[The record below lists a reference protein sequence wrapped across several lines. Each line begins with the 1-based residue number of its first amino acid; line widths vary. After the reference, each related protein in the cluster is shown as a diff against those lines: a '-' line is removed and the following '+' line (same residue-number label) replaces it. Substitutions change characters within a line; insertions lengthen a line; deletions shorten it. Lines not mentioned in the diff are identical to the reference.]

1 MGLFDKVKSHAC
13 FSSDLKQKSLI
24 ASPVPSRKRYFCY
37 KNFPTFFLFDG
48 NHLGSSRLSFIRSS
62 SNSNKRLPFLRDQ
75 NMAQWVSSLWF
86 TTNRIQPL
94 RFTFSDFV
102 LLSKRDALIS
112 HHHYV
117 PIELNI
123 SYVISKVATSRI
135 RHLLKF
141 TCFIVV

>member
-1 MGLFDKVKSHAC
+1 M
-13 FSSDLKQKSLI
+13 SL
-24 ASPVPSRKRYFCY
+24 
-37 KNFPTFFLFDG
+37 
-48 NHLGSSRLSFIRSS
+48 IRSS
-62 SNSNKRLPFLRDQ
+62 SNSNKRPPFLRDQ

-86 TTNRIQPL
+86 TTNRTQPL
-94 RFTFSDFV
+94 RFTFSTFI

-141 TCFIVV
+141 TCFIVVWHLFSITQLSTVNAWKYNMITLGIYIFFLFTLNLLALFYDAVLIWKS